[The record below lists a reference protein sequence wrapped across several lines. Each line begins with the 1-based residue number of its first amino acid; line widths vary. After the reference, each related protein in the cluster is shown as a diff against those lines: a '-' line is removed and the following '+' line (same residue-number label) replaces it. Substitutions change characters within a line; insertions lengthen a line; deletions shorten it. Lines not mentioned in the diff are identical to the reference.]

1 MYIYHDFTYAEYV
14 VNSEFDKGYNLYVE
28 CIKRIE
34 DQEKQILDDRLWA
47 SYIISRKEITFENYK
62 KEMIKETT
70 IDNHLNNYSDKE
82 KINKSE
88 EIIKRAK
95 NLENKINEIE
105 QKEKINN
112 IVNEVIL

>member
-1 MYIYHDFTYAEYV
+1 MYIYKDFTYTEYV
-14 VNSEFDKGYNLYVE
+14 INSEFDKGYSLYME

-34 DQEKQILDDRLWA
+34 DQEKKTLDDRLWA
-47 SYIISRKEITFENYK
+47 SYIISGREITFENYK
-62 KEMIKETT
+62 KEMIKETI
-70 IDNHLNNYSDKE
+70 IDNYSNNYSNKE

-88 EIIKRAK
+88 EIIKRTK